1 MIQQR
6 QQFQALKKLSL
17 YRRQM
22 DRWHSKAEEIMPE
35 AICEALDICSNPS
48 KSNKVVFRDA
58 DSRIVLVFRRQFSET
73 PKLERIKQD
82 ILVETQRLAEEN
94 AEQISELNS
103 TIAKLKEEIESL
115 EAKRDNLLSSRYLS
129 RLRRELKIANEES
142 ILFTPSLSVFLE

>member
-6 QQFQALKKLSL
+6 QQFPALKKLSL

-35 AICEALDICSNPS
+35 AICEALDIYSTPS

-58 DSRIVLVFRRQFSET
+58 KSRIVLVFRRQFSET

-94 AEQISELNS
+94 AAQISELNS
-103 TIAKLKEEIESL
+103 TIAKLKEEIETL

-142 ILFTPSLSVFLE
+142 IVFTPNLSVFLE